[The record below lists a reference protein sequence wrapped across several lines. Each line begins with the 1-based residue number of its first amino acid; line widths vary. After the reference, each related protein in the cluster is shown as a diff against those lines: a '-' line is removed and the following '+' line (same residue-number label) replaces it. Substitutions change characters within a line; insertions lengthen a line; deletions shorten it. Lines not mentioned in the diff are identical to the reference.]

1 MKMVKKLAL
10 LLCLVMA
17 LSAFA
22 VNAFAAEEANIVIEA
37 DKTVVQPGDTVNIT
51 VSLVD
56 ADKLEG
62 GVWFVEFKIALPE
75 GVTFVSGSSEVFD
88 DEFDQPKFNE
98 KTLKYGMMG
107 RYGDGYTGGK
117 LTLLTFQ
124 VTVADTANSDL
135 VITTVADSLCLT
147 DMDGE
152 SVYPST
158 NPECL
163 LHMHTYTSNVVA
175 PTCTEQGYTEYTCA
189 CGDSYKAD
197 YVDALGHDMG
207 QWYIVDDA
215 NCTED
220 GLRQRDCS
228 RCDHIETEV
237 IPATGH
243 VYTAVVTAPTCTEEG
258 FTTYTC
264 HCGDSYK
271 ADFVDALGH
280 DWDDGTVTTQ
290 PTEESEGVKTYCCR
304 RCDATY
310 TETIPALDH
319 VHDYVV
325 VETVEPTCT
334 EQGYTVYE
342 CRCGDSY
349 KADFVDALGHD
360 WDDGTVTTQ
369 PTEESEGVK
378 TYCCRRC
385 DATYTETIPALDHV
399 HNYVAVETVE
409 PTCTEQGY
417 TVYECRCGDSYKAD
431 FVDALGHDMGEWT
444 VVTNPS
450 CTEEGLRQRACS
462 RCDYIETETI
472 PVIDHT
478 HSDEW
483 SSNATHHWHE
493 CTCGHKADMDK
504 HTVVVVEDENGVKM
518 EVCSICGY
526 ILGSAPT
533 GDSAAM
539 YIVAMLTSM
548 LGLAMLLTKKKEF

>member
-98 KTLKYGMMG
+98 RTLKYGMMG
-107 RYGDGYTGGK
+107 RYGEGYTGGK

-135 VITTVADSLCLT
+135 VITTVEDSLCLT
-147 DMDGE
+147 DMNGE

-163 LHMHTYTSNVVA
+163 LHMHTYTTNVVA

-197 YVDALGHDMG
+197 Y
-207 QWYIVDDA
+207 
-215 NCTED
+215 
-220 GLRQRDCS
+220 
-228 RCDHIETEV
+228 
-237 IPATGH
+237 
-243 VYTAVVTAPTCTEEG
+243 
-258 FTTYTC
+258 
-264 HCGDSYK
+264 
-271 ADFVDALGH
+271 VDALGH

-349 KADFVDALGHD
+349 KAD
-360 WDDGTVTTQ
+360 
-369 PTEESEGVK
+369 
-378 TYCCRRC
+378 Y
-385 DATYTETIPALDHV
+385 
-399 HNYVAVETVE
+399 
-409 PTCTEQGY
+409 
-417 TVYECRCGDSYKAD
+417 
-431 FVDALGHDMGEWT
+431 VDALGHDMGEWT
-444 VVTNPS
+444 VVNEPT

-462 RCDYIETETI
+462 RCDYVETETI

-526 ILGSAPT
+526 ILGSADT